1 MFTLADAIAS
11 PLVLSPSDSFDAF
24 LLARQHIDYHAWPDE
39 HRVILVSG
47 SDAFIRK
54 IMREWF
60 ALYLASSSAGK
71 NRVPVLT
78 AVEYLMENA
87 EKAGFLFAGYHVLRV
102 DGPDS
107 VVVRLLNSW
116 NPAELKVTWRNPP
129 CPDPTSTTPTF
140 RHMISPPSPPQN
152 SSPS

>member
-1 MFTLADAIAS
+1 MPILSDALMTT
-11 PLVLSPSDSFDAF
+11 LVLCPADSFDAF
-24 LLARQHIDYHAWPDE
+24 ALARGHAAYHTFPGE
-39 HRVILVSG
+39 HPAVLVSG
-47 SDAFIRK
+47 SDEFVRK
-54 IMREWF
+54 IMHEWF